1 MADTM
6 KALICPRLMAP
17 DALEVRQIAKPEPE
31 AGEIRL
37 RVAAASVNF
46 PDVLM
51 VQGQYQVKPP
61 LPFVPGCEAAGIVDA
76 VGVGVTRCKVGDRV
90 LCIGQQGAFA
100 EYMIAPP
107 SATIIPLPQA
117 MPFAEGAALGIAYGT
132 TYHAF
137 VQRTVLRKGETV
149 LVLGAAGGVGLA
161 AVQMAKAFGAAV
173 IAGASTDEKLEL
185 ARANGADAT
194 INYTTE
200 DLKQAVKKITDGR
213 GVDVIYD
220 PVGGKLAEPAMRSIA
235 WDGRYLVIGFASGTI
250 PALPLN
256 LALIKNASII
266 GVFWGG
272 WSNRHPDINQR
283 NFAEVMRMVEQRRIA
298 PRIDRIFSLNDSAA
312 AIRRLMDG
320 QARGKVVVQVGGTAQ

>member
-1 MADTM
+1 MGDTM
-6 KALICPRLMAP
+6 RALLCSQLTGP
-17 DALEVRQIAKPEPE
+17 DALEVRDIAKPEPG

-37 RVAAASVNF
+37 RVEAASVNF

-51 VQGQYQVKPP
+51 VQGLYQFKPP
-61 LPFVPGCEAAGIVDA
+61 LPFVPGCEAAGVVDA
-76 VGVGVTRCKVGDRV
+76 VGAAVSRCKVGDRV

-107 SATIIPLPQA
+107 STTIITLPKT
-117 MPFAEGAALGIAYGT
+117 MPCAAGAALGIAYGT

-137 VQRTVLRKGETV
+137 MQRTLLRKGETV

-161 AVQMAKAFGAAV
+161 AVQLAKAFGATV
-173 IAGASTDEKLEL
+173 IAGASSAEKLDL

-200 DLKQAVKKITDGR
+200 DLKQAVKTLTDGR

-235 WDGRYLVIGFASGTI
+235 WGGRYLVIGFASGTI
-250 PALPLN
+250 PSLPIN

-272 WSNRHPDINQR
+272 WSNREAAINQH
-283 NFAEVMRMVEQRRIA
+283 NFAELIAMYADRRIA
-298 PRIDRIFSLNDSAA
+298 PHIDRIFSLDHAAA
-312 AIRRLMDG
+312 AICCVMDG
-320 QARGKVVVQVGGTAQ
+320 QAKGKIVIQVGSVA